1 MSEPKAP
8 ASYIEKLLF
17 AQRVVRSARFRND
30 QKMAV
35 RELSEGVYE
44 LITALVEREQGRE
57 TPPDP
62 GGAPQ
67 ELGP

>member
-1 MSEPKAP
+1 MSEPKGP
-8 ASYIEKLLF
+8 AGYIEKLLF

-44 LITALVEREQGRE
+44 LIAALLEREQGHE
-57 TPPDP
+57 APP
-62 GGAPQ
+62 GGGTDQ
-67 ELGP
+67 GPTP